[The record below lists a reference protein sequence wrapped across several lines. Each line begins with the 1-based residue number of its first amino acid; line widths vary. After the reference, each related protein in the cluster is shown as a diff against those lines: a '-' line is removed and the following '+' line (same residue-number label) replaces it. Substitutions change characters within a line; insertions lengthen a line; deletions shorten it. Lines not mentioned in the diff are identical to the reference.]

1 MPEKDRDY
9 ETPSADEMAQ
19 LNRAKE
25 TALDRLLSIP
35 GVHTVGVGY
44 KRRDGRVTDELSV
57 IVYVDQKLPREEVR
71 PEWLIPPEIR
81 FFAESQT
88 DESVVSTDVVE
99 RPRAVE
105 YPHLANGSLAG
116 RVRPVPGGRSIEGA
130 LGGGTLGGWVWDDIN
145 DGPVLLSN
153 NHVLGGTAGS
163 NVYQPWGSTAVAD
176 QIADNVRTGTMDA
189 TIAAPTDIDHVVYE
203 IEGVGPAVYET
214 TVAVLNMPVEKS
226 GATTEH
232 TTGRVVAV
240 NLTKA
245 HLGSTNDFEVD
256 PDAGQARFAYYGDSG
271 SLIVERTHPDGANWK
286 RVVGLLWGGDPSL
299 GNAYGHQ
306 IEDVFADLDLTTVCA
321 GLIAQL
327 IDSIFASSFAAV
339 QPPRA
344 FALAEGRFQTELP
357 AAIRRRRLPWAAR
370 HHGLAREVE
379 ERIRQTKRG
388 RKLADLIQRNRV
400 GITQLAHSPK
410 SRRVLEAGAA
420 PFLQGLWSADEIVD
434 RQVTDDDVARFNRAL
449 AAAAERRPELEELVA
464 EARSLLDE
472 LPGRSLGEIL
482 R

>member
-1 MPEKDRDY
+1 M
-9 ETPSADEMAQ
+9 
-19 LNRAKE
+19 
-25 TALDRLLSIP
+25 
-35 GVHTVGVGY
+35 
-44 KRRDGRVTDELSV
+44 
-57 IVYVDQKLPREEVR
+57 
-71 PEWLIPPEIR
+71 
-81 FFAESQT
+81 
-88 DESVVSTDVVE
+88 
-99 RPRAVE
+99 
-105 YPHLANGSLAG
+105 
-116 RVRPVPGGRSIEGA
+116 
-130 LGGGTLGGWVWDDIN
+130 
-145 DGPVLLSN
+145 
-153 NHVLGGTAGS
+153 
-163 NVYQPWGSTAVAD
+163 YQPWGSTAVAD